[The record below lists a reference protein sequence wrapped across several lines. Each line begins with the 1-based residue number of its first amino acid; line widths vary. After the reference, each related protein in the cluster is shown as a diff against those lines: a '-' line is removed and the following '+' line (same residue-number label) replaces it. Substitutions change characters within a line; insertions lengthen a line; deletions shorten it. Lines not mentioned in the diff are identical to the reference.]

1 MDSSMLK
8 TEDGEVLKVAM
19 APIERGGMCG
29 PIGYGKAVLNARQ
42 MILYPGQH
50 NIGKYIGHA
59 MLQYSTSTSFVYY
72 LCPTCEHTP
81 I

>member
-1 MDSSMLK
+1 
-8 TEDGEVLKVAM
+8 
-19 APIERGGMCG
+19 
-29 PIGYGKAVLNARQ
+29 LNARK
-42 MILYPGQH
+42 MILYAGKHDIGQ
-50 NIGKYIGHA
+50 YIGQA